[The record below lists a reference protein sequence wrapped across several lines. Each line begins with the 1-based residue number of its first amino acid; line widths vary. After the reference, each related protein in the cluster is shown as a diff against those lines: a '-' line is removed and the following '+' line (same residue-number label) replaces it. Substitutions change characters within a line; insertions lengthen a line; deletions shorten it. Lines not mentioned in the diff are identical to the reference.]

1 VARPLTPDELTRY
14 PWATQISDYVPV
26 GRLRATGMLV
36 GIAGLV
42 VLLLGAI
49 VSVAAAQN
57 VHHAVA
63 MDHLP
68 TKLGVYLGL
77 ALTIVAAVI
86 GVVTLVQGILKRGSL
101 ALVWW
106 SVIAIAPAVIMFLV
120 IRPLI
125 H

>member
-26 GRLRATGMLV
+26 GRLRAIGVLV
-36 GIAGLV
+36 GIAGFI
-42 VLLLGAI
+42 VLLLGAL

-63 MDHLP
+63 MNHLA

-86 GVVTLVQGILKRGSL
+86 GVVTLVQGLLKRGSL
-101 ALVWW
+101 TLVVW
-106 SVIAIAPAVIMFLV
+106 SVIAIAPAVLMFLV
-120 IRPLI
+120 IRPMI

>member
-1 VARPLTPDELTRY
+1 MARPLTPDELTRY

-26 GRLRATGMLV
+26 GRLRAIGVLV

-42 VLLLGAI
+42 VLLLGAL

-63 MDHLP
+63 MNHLP

-77 ALTIVAAVI
+77 ALTSVAALI
-86 GVVTLVQGILKRGSL
+86 GVVTLVEGLLKRGSL
-101 ALVWW
+101 ALLCW
-106 SVIAIAPAVIMFLV
+106 SVVAIAPSVIMFLV
-120 IRPLI
+120 IRPMV

>member
-26 GRLRATGMLV
+26 GRLRAIGVLV

-42 VLLLGAI
+42 VLLLGAL

-63 MDHLP
+63 MNHLP

-77 ALTIVAAVI
+77 ALTGVAALI
-86 GVVTLVQGILKRGSL
+86 GVVTLVEGLLKRGSL
-101 ALVWW
+101 ALLCW
-106 SVIAIAPAVIMFLV
+106 SVVAIAPAVIMFLV
-120 IRPLI
+120 VRPMV

>member
-26 GRLRATGMLV
+26 GRLRAIGALL

-42 VLLLGAI
+42 VLLIGAL

-77 ALTIVAAVI
+77 ALTIVAALI
-86 GVVTLVQGILKRGSL
+86 GVVTLVQGLLKRGSL
-101 ALVWW
+101 TLVWW
-106 SVIAIAPAVIMFLV
+106 SVVAIAPAALMFLV
-120 IRPLI
+120 IRPVI

>member
-1 VARPLTPDELTRY
+1 MARPLTPDELTRY

-26 GRLRATGMLV
+26 GRLRTIGVLV
-36 GIAGLV
+36 GIAGLIV
-42 VLLLGAI
+42 VLLGAL

-63 MDHLP
+63 MNHLP

-77 ALTIVAAVI
+77 ALTVVAALI
-86 GVVTLVQGILKRGSL
+86 GLVTLVQGLLKRGSL
-101 ALVWW
+101 VLVCW
-106 SVIAIAPAVIMFLV
+106 SAVAIAPAVIMFLV
-120 IRPLI
+120 IRPMI

>member
-1 VARPLTPDELTRY
+1 MARPLTPDELTRY

-26 GRLRATGMLV
+26 GRLRAIGVLV
-36 GIAGLV
+36 GIAGFI
-42 VLLLGAI
+42 VLLLGAL

-63 MDHLP
+63 MNHLA

-86 GVVTLVQGILKRGSL
+86 GVVTLVQGLLKRGSL
-101 ALVWW
+101 TLVVW
-106 SVIAIAPAVIMFLV
+106 SVIAIAPAVLMFLV
-120 IRPLI
+120 IRPMI

>member
-26 GRLRATGMLV
+26 GRLRTIGVLV
-36 GIAGLV
+36 GIAGLIV
-42 VLLLGAI
+42 VLLGAL

-63 MDHLP
+63 MNHLP

-77 ALTIVAAVI
+77 ALTVVAALI
-86 GVVTLVQGILKRGSL
+86 GLVTLVQGLLKRGSL
-101 ALVWW
+101 VLVCW
-106 SVIAIAPAVIMFLV
+106 SAVAIAPAVIMFLV
-120 IRPLI
+120 IRPMI

>member
-26 GRLRATGMLV
+26 GRLRAIGVIV
-36 GIAGLV
+36 GISGLI
-42 VLLLGAI
+42 VLLLGAL

-63 MDHLP
+63 MNHLP
-68 TKLGVYLGL
+68 TKFGLYLGL
-77 ALTIVAAVI
+77 ALTVVAALI
-86 GVVTLVQGILKRGSL
+86 GVVTLVQGLLKRGSL
-101 ALVWW
+101 ALVCW
-106 SVIAIAPAVIMFLV
+106 SVLAIAPAAVMFLV
-120 IRPLI
+120 IRPMV

>member
-26 GRLRATGMLV
+26 GRLRAIGVLV
-36 GIAGLV
+36 GIAGLI
-42 VLLLGAI
+42 VLLLGAL

-57 VHHAVA
+57 VHHAVG

-68 TKLGVYLGL
+68 TKIGVYLGL
-77 ALTIVAAVI
+77 ALTIVAALI
-86 GVVTLVQGILKRGSL
+86 GVVTLVQGLLKRGSL
-101 ALVWW
+101 ALLCW
-106 SVIAIAPAVIMFLV
+106 SVVAIAPAVIMFLV
-120 IRPLI
+120 IRPMI

>member
-1 VARPLTPDELTRY
+1 MARPLTPDELTRY

-26 GRLRATGMLV
+26 GRLRAIGVLV

-42 VLLLGAI
+42 VLLLGAL

-63 MDHLP
+63 MNHLP
-68 TKLGVYLGL
+68 TKLGVYLGV
-77 ALTIVAAVI
+77 ALTGVAALI
-86 GVVTLVQGILKRGSL
+86 GVVTLVEGLLKRGSL
-101 ALVWW
+101 ALLCW
-106 SVIAIAPAVIMFLV
+106 SVVAIAPAVIMFLV
-120 IRPLI
+120 VRPMV

>member
-1 VARPLTPDELTRY
+1 MARPLTPDELTRY

-26 GRLRATGMLV
+26 GRLRAIGVLV

-42 VLLLGAI
+42 VLLVGAL

-63 MDHLP
+63 MNHLP

-77 ALTIVAAVI
+77 ALTIVAALI
-86 GVVTLVQGILKRGSL
+86 GVVTLVQGLLKRGSL
-101 ALVWW
+101 ALMCW
-106 SVIAIAPAVIMFLV
+106 SALAIAPAVIMFLV
-120 IRPLI
+120 VRPMI

>member
-26 GRLRATGMLV
+26 GRLRAIGVLV
-36 GIAGLV
+36 GIAGLI
-42 VLLLGAI
+42 VLLLGAL

-68 TKLGVYLGL
+68 TKLGVYLGV
-77 ALTIVAAVI
+77 ALTVVAALI
-86 GVVTLVQGILKRGSL
+86 GIVTLVQCLLKRGSL
-101 ALVWW
+101 ALMCW
-106 SVIAIAPAVIMFLV
+106 SVVAIVPAIIMFLV
-120 IRPLI
+120 IRPMV

>member
-1 VARPLTPDELTRY
+1 MARPLTPDELTRY

-26 GRLRATGMLV
+26 GRLRTIGVLA
-36 GIAGLV
+36 GIAGIV
-42 VLLLGAI
+42 VLLVGAL

-63 MDHLP
+63 MNHVP
-68 TKLGVYLGL
+68 TKLGYYLGL
-77 ALTIVAAVI
+77 ALTIAAAAI
-86 GVVTLVQGILKRGSL
+86 GVVTLVQGLLKRGSL
-101 ALVWW
+101 TLVWW
-106 SVIAIAPAVIMFLV
+106 SAVAIAPLLLVLLV